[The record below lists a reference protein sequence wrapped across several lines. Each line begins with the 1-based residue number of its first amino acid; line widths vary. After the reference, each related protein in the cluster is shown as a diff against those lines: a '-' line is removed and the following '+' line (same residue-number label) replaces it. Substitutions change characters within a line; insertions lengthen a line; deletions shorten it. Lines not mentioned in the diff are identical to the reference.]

1 MNLAALTLTNLKPVL
16 KSSMQSGM
24 ANAAEVAVVALA
36 KLGDAP
42 AFEELVRRRQST
54 LRNLLR
60 RLCRDHALADDL
72 SQQAFLQA
80 WKTLSSLQSPAAFGG
95 WLRQIAVNTWLQHLR
110 SRKEMESLDE
120 SDVPVEVRNETHGER
135 IDLDAALMQLAPAVR
150 LCIVLSHAEGMSHGE
165 VATVTKLPL
174 GTVKS
179 HIARGTAKLRE
190 LLQAYG

>member
-1 MNLAALTLTNLKPVL
+1 
-16 KSSMQSGM
+16 MQSGM

-36 KLGDAP
+36 KLGDKP
-42 AFEELVRRRQST
+42 AFEELVRRRQSA

-72 SQQAFLQA
+72 SQQAFMQA
-80 WKTLSSLQSPAAFGG
+80 WKTLSSLQVPAAFGG

-110 SRKEMESLDE
+110 SRKEMESIDE
-120 SDVPVEVRNETHGER
+120 EHTPVESISESHGER
-135 IDLDAALMQLAPAVR
+135 IDLDYALTQLPPAVR

-165 VATVTKLPL
+165 IVNVTKMPL

-179 HIARGTAKLRE
+179 HITRGTAKLRE

>member
-1 MNLAALTLTNLKPVL
+1 MPGMN
-16 KSSMQSGM
+16 
-24 ANAAEVAVVALA
+24 NAAEATVVALA
-36 KLGDAP
+36 KLGDKP

-72 SQQAFLQA
+72 SQQTFIQA
-80 WKTLSSLQSPAAFGG
+80 WKTLSSLQSPVAFGG

-110 SRKEMESLDE
+110 SRKEMESTDDD
-120 SDVPVEVRNETHGER
+120 SVPVQSISETHGEK
-135 IDLDAALMQLAPAVR
+135 IDLDYALTQLSPTVR

-165 VATVTKLPL
+165 VASATRLPL

-179 HIARGTAKLRE
+179 HITRGTARLRE